1 MNKGDKV
8 LIKAEVVD
16 EQTVKQTEYVSV
28 RIVGREN
35 PIWVLKTE
43 LKVEIE

>member
-1 MNKGDKV
+1 MTKGDKV

-28 RIVGREN
+28 KIMGREN